1 MGGRGRF
8 GHATT
13 LGTEAAVARR
23 EIALSWT
30 TGRIPA
36 LCRTRIYPGA
46 MSTNTWRAVISA
58 LADDRA
64 RDVYARIVLAQPV
77 DEALDALSPGKRRR
91 VLDTLLSAGLISPDG
106 AGWRTEPEVFRDALR
121 SAPAAPRAAGVDRF
135 FVDGRLTVYP
145 SRAADRDAVL
155 LHIVGR
161 MTEPGEI
168 LTERA
173 VNDRLAAI
181 VDDVAAM
188 RRYLVDAGLL
198 ERSRDGGAY
207 SRAR

>member
-1 MGGRGRF
+1 
-8 GHATT
+8 
-13 LGTEAAVARR
+13 
-23 EIALSWT
+23 
-30 TGRIPA
+30 
-36 LCRTRIYPGA
+36 
-46 MSTNTWRAVISA
+46 MSTNTWRAVVSA

-91 VLDTLLSAGLISPDG
+91 VLDTLLSAGLISADG
-106 AGWRTEPEVFRDALR
+106 AGWRAEPDVFRVALR
-121 SAPAAPRAAGVDRF
+121 SAPAAPRPTGIDRF
-135 FVDGRLTVYP
+135 FVDGRLAVYP

-155 LHIVGR
+155 LHVVGR
-161 MTEPGEI
+161 VIEPGEI
-168 LTERA
+168 LDEGA

-198 ERSRDGGAY
+198 ERSRDGAAY

>member
-1 MGGRGRF
+1 
-8 GHATT
+8 
-13 LGTEAAVARR
+13 
-23 EIALSWT
+23 
-30 TGRIPA
+30 
-36 LCRTRIYPGA
+36 
-46 MSTNTWRAVISA
+46 MSANTWRAVVSA

-91 VLDTLLSAGLISPDG
+91 VLDTLLSAGLISPHG
-106 AGWRTEPEVFRDALR
+106 GGWRIEPEVFRVALR
-121 SAPAAPRAAGVDRF
+121 SAPAATRAAGIDRF
-135 FVDGRLTVYP
+135 FVGGRLAIYP
-145 SRAADRDAVL
+145 ARAADRDAVL

-161 MTEPGEI
+161 VTEPGEI

>member
-1 MGGRGRF
+1 M
-8 GHATT
+8 T
-13 LGTEAAVARR
+13 
-23 EIALSWT
+23 
-30 TGRIPA
+30 
-36 LCRTRIYPGA
+36 
-46 MSTNTWRAVISA
+46 TNTWRAVVSA

-77 DEALDALSPGKRRR
+77 DEALPGKRRR

-121 SAPAAPRAAGVDRF
+121 SAPTAPRAAGIDRF
-135 FVDGRLTVYP
+135 LVDGRLAVYP

-155 LHIVGR
+155 AHVVERVI
-161 MTEPGEI
+161 EPGEI

-198 ERSRDGGAY
+198 ERSRDGAAY

>member
-1 MGGRGRF
+1 
-8 GHATT
+8 
-13 LGTEAAVARR
+13 
-23 EIALSWT
+23 
-30 TGRIPA
+30 
-36 LCRTRIYPGA
+36 
-46 MSTNTWRAVISA
+46 MSPNTWRAVVSA

-106 AGWRTEPEVFRDALR
+106 EGWQTEPEVFRDALR
-121 SAPAAPRAAGVDRF
+121 SAPAVPRAAAGIDRF
-135 FVDGRLTVYP
+135 FVDGRLAVYP

-155 LHIVGR
+155 LHVVGR
-161 MTEPGEI
+161 VIELGEI
-168 LTERA
+168 LAERA

-198 ERSRDGGAY
+198 ERSRDGAAY

>member
-1 MGGRGRF
+1 
-8 GHATT
+8 
-13 LGTEAAVARR
+13 
-23 EIALSWT
+23 
-30 TGRIPA
+30 
-36 LCRTRIYPGA
+36 
-46 MSTNTWRAVISA
+46 
-58 LADDRA
+58 
-64 RDVYARIVLAQPV
+64 
-77 DEALDALSPGKRRR
+77 
-91 VLDTLLSAGLISPDG
+91 
-106 AGWRTEPEVFRDALR
+106 
-121 SAPAAPRAAGVDRF
+121 
-135 FVDGRLTVYP
+135 
-145 SRAADRDAVL
+145 
-155 LHIVGR
+155 